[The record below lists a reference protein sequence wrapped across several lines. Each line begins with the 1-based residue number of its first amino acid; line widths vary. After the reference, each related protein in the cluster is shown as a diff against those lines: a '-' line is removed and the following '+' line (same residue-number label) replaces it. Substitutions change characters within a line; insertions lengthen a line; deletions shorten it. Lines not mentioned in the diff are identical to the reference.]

1 MEIKN
6 ETFWSMTKYTCWSG
20 TFSLMSVVIFFL
32 LVDAINPDI
41 ELFLS
46 FFENDNMSIW
56 FKFNVLDPIALLLNV
71 AKLIF
76 GLCLATIGMLTA
88 ILGKFFYDKAVDT
101 LKSGA

>member
-6 ETFWSMTKYTCWSG
+6 ETFWSMAKYTCWSG
-20 TFSLMSVVIFFL
+20 TFSLISVVIFFF

-46 FFENDNMSIW
+46 FFENNNLGTW
-56 FKFNVLDPIALLLNV
+56 FKFNVLNPTALFLNIALLIL
-71 AKLIF
+71 
-76 GLCLATIGMLTA
+76 GLVLATMGMLSA

-101 LKSGA
+101 LKSNA